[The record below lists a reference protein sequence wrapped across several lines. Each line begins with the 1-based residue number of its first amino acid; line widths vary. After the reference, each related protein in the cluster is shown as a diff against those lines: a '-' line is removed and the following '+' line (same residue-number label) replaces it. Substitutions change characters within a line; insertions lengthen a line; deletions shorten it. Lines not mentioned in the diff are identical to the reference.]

1 MATIAPP
8 KYVRQILFTLQGH
21 GYPAYLVGG
30 CVRDMLLE
38 HRPHDWDICTGAL
51 PEQVMALFPGSRPTG
66 LAHGTVTVVIGSR
79 QVEVTTFR
87 TEGSYADHRHPDR
100 VAFVTELT
108 EDLSRRDFTM
118 NAIALAADGLL
129 ADPFGG
135 VEDIREKR
143 IRCVGEPALRF
154 EEDALR
160 MLRALRFSAKLG
172 FTIEINTLLAIQ
184 EKAPLAATLAAER
197 VREELEKLLLTD
209 APETVHPLM
218 EMGLLDA
225 YLLDRPLFSPLF
237 RKLRRLPRKALYR
250 WAGLTVLL
258 CRLGCIDSAEDF
270 LRSLRLD
277 SRSIR
282 CCTAGNVS
290 TLRSTVPEALVVCS
304 VENSSWAISAA
315 VMAVATV
322 SGSRISP
329 SRMISGA
336 WRRAE
341 RSASAYVAT
350 SVGTSR
356 CVTMHVPWR
365 CTYSM
370 GSSMVMMWP
379 ERSWF
384 SRSTMQ
390 ASVVDLPEPAGPVT
404 STRPFCRRDRHS
416 TSSGIS

>member
-250 WAGLTVLL
+250 WAGLAVLL

-282 CCTAGNVS
+282 CCTAAEQLLRQPLPTTPLAWKKALHAWEVPGVS
-290 TLRSTVPEALVVCS
+290 CAAAVSDALYGGQSLKELRAVLRSGECFSLKHLA
-304 VENSSWAISAA
+304 
-315 VMAVATV
+315 V
-322 SGSRISP
+322 SGDDLLALGLRGRALGEMLNFLLEYVMEFP
-329 SRMISGA
+329 ENN
-336 WRRAE
+336 RRELLLSLA
-341 RSASAYVAT
+341 
-350 SVGTSR
+350 GG
-356 CVTMHVPWR
+356 
-365 CTYSM
+365 
-370 GSSMVMMWP
+370 GS
-379 ERSWF
+379 E
-384 SRSTMQ
+384 
-390 ASVVDLPEPAGPVT
+390 E
-404 STRPFCRRDRHS
+404 
-416 TSSGIS
+416 

>member
-209 APETVHPLM
+209 APETVYPLM

-282 CCTAGNVS
+282 CCTAAEQLLRQPLPTTPLAWKKTLHAWEVPGVS
-290 TLRSTVPEALVVCS
+290 CAAAVSDALYGGQSLKELRAVLRSGECFSLKHLA
-304 VENSSWAISAA
+304 
-315 VMAVATV
+315 V
-322 SGSRISP
+322 SGDDLLALGLRGRALGEMLNFLLDYVMEFP
-329 SRMISGA
+329 ENN
-336 WRRAE
+336 RRELLLSLA
-341 RSASAYVAT
+341 
-350 SVGTSR
+350 GG
-356 CVTMHVPWR
+356 
-365 CTYSM
+365 
-370 GSSMVMMWP
+370 GS
-379 ERSWF
+379 E
-384 SRSTMQ
+384 
-390 ASVVDLPEPAGPVT
+390 
-404 STRPFCRRDRHS
+404 
-416 TSSGIS
+416 

>member
-282 CCTAGNVS
+282 CCTAAEQLLRQPLPTTPLAWKKALHAWEVPGVS
-290 TLRSTVPEALVVCS
+290 CAAAVSDALYGGQSLKELRAVLRSGECFSLKHLA
-304 VENSSWAISAA
+304 
-315 VMAVATV
+315 V
-322 SGSRISP
+322 SGDDLLALGLRGRALGEMLNFLLDYVMEFP
-329 SRMISGA
+329 ENN
-336 WRRAE
+336 RRELLLSLA
-341 RSASAYVAT
+341 
-350 SVGTSR
+350 GG
-356 CVTMHVPWR
+356 
-365 CTYSM
+365 
-370 GSSMVMMWP
+370 GS
-379 ERSWF
+379 E
-384 SRSTMQ
+384 
-390 ASVVDLPEPAGPVT
+390 E
-404 STRPFCRRDRHS
+404 
-416 TSSGIS
+416 

>member
-1 MATIAPP
+1 MAAITPP

-38 HRPHDWDICTGAL
+38 KRPHDWDICTAAR
-51 PEQVMALFPGSRPTG
+51 PEQVLSLFPGSRPTG
-66 LAHGTVTVVIGSR
+66 LQHGTVTVVLGSR
-79 QVEVTTFR
+79 HVEVTTFR
-87 TEGSYADHRHPDR
+87 TEGTYADHRHPDR
-100 VAFVTELT
+100 VAFVGELT

-135 VEDIREKR
+135 VEDIRDKR

-225 YLLDRPLFSPLF
+225 YLLDRPVGGGIWRRLS
-237 RKLRRLPRKALYR
+237 RLPRRPLYR
-250 WAGLTVLL
+250 WAGFAVLL
-258 CRLGCIDSAEDF
+258 KRLGCIDSVESF
-270 LRSLRLD
+270 LHALRLD
-277 SRSIR
+277 TRSIR
-282 CCTAGNVS
+282 ICTGAEELLRAPLPETPLAWKRALRARDVPCVS
-290 TLRSTVPEALVVCS
+290 CAAEVSDALYGGQSAKALRAVLRSGECFSLKHLAVTGDDLLGLGLRGRDLGEMLNFLLEYVMEYPE
-304 VENSSWAISAA
+304 NN
-315 VMAVATV
+315 
-322 SGSRISP
+322 
-329 SRMISGA
+329 
-336 WRRAE
+336 
-341 RSASAYVAT
+341 
-350 SVGTSR
+350 
-356 CVTMHVPWR
+356 
-365 CTYSM
+365 
-370 GSSMVMMWP
+370 
-379 ERSWF
+379 
-384 SRSTMQ
+384 
-390 ASVVDLPEPAGPVT
+390 
-404 STRPFCRRDRHS
+404 RRDLLLS
-416 TSSGIS
+416 LAGGGNEE

>member
-66 LAHGTVTVVIGSR
+66 LAHGTIKVVIGSR

-209 APETVHPLM
+209 APETVYPLM

-225 YLLDRPLFSPLF
+225 YLRDRPLFSPLF

-258 CRLGCIDSAEDF
+258 CRLGGIDSAEDF

-282 CCTAGNVS
+282 CCTAAEQLLRQPLPTTPLAWKKALHAWEVPGVS
-290 TLRSTVPEALVVCS
+290 CAAAVSDALYGGQSLKALRAVLRSGECFSLKHLA
-304 VENSSWAISAA
+304 
-315 VMAVATV
+315 V
-322 SGSRISP
+322 SGDDLLALGLRGRALGEMLNFLLDYVMEFP
-329 SRMISGA
+329 ENN
-336 WRRAE
+336 RRELLLSLA
-341 RSASAYVAT
+341 
-350 SVGTSR
+350 GG
-356 CVTMHVPWR
+356 
-365 CTYSM
+365 
-370 GSSMVMMWP
+370 GS
-379 ERSWF
+379 E
-384 SRSTMQ
+384 
-390 ASVVDLPEPAGPVT
+390 E
-404 STRPFCRRDRHS
+404 
-416 TSSGIS
+416 

>member
-209 APETVHPLM
+209 APETVYPLM

-270 LRSLRLD
+270 LRALRLD

-282 CCTAGNVS
+282 CCAAAEQLLRQPLPTTPLAWKKALHAWEVPGVS
-290 TLRSTVPEALVVCS
+290 CAAAVSDALYGGQSLKALRAVLRSGECFSLKHLA
-304 VENSSWAISAA
+304 
-315 VMAVATV
+315 V
-322 SGSRISP
+322 SGDDLLALGLRGRALGEMLNFLLDYVMEFP
-329 SRMISGA
+329 ENN
-336 WRRAE
+336 RRELLLSLA
-341 RSASAYVAT
+341 
-350 SVGTSR
+350 GG
-356 CVTMHVPWR
+356 
-365 CTYSM
+365 
-370 GSSMVMMWP
+370 GS
-379 ERSWF
+379 E
-384 SRSTMQ
+384 
-390 ASVVDLPEPAGPVT
+390 E
-404 STRPFCRRDRHS
+404 
-416 TSSGIS
+416 